1 MISMDTQQKISERI
15 RKLLKEQ
22 GLSVK
27 PFGEKL
33 GIFNLGRMLANERN
47 WTLKNLEKIAV
58 GLGVT
63 VGSLT
68 QDYSDIP
75 VILEINSDEPFQ
87 FPLEIKKELAEGW
100 MPAPIPLEAGGVLLV
115 TKMYAVQI
123 NDHRI
128 FDKPVSLIVQK
139 DAHDQIE
146 TGDFVLYCDPKGVG
160 HIGKVS
166 LHQDKVL
173 FKALDPS
180 DPFKEELLD
189 RGQLRLMDRVV
200 FIKL

>member
-1 MISMDTQQKISERI
+1 MDTQQKISERI

-33 GIFNLGRMLANERN
+33 GIYNLGRMLANERN

-58 GLGVT
+58 GLSVT

-75 VILEINSDEPFQ
+75 VVLEIKSNEPFQ
-87 FPLEIKKELAEGW
+87 FPLEIKKELAKGW
-100 MPAPIPLEAGGVLLV
+100 IPAPIPVEVGGALLV
-115 TKMYAVQI
+115 AKMYAVQI
-123 NDHRI
+123 NDQGI
-128 FDKPVSLIVQK
+128 FDKPVTLMVQK

-146 TGDFVLYCDPKGVG
+146 TGDFAIYCDPKGLG

-166 LHQDKVL
+166 LYQDKVL
-173 FKALDPS
+173 FRALDPS

-200 FIKL
+200 YIKL